1 MDAAE
6 QRWRDAGFVHYV
18 PNLDDSD
25 NENDPTLIPSHDTSL
40 EDTLTE
46 DCPVNRMDVINEG
59 VNNGVGN
66 RGVVNEEEG
75 NGGVNKGMENDGDGD
90 YVEVINEGMNDNDDS
105 GIVDVDRSGIDDS
118 GICDEHDVLEI
129 GHEKVVNESVEGDE
143 VFEDCVEDDDFA
155 RVAANYSLEMKL
167 ALGIE
172 DKH

>member
-6 QRWRDAGFVHYV
+6 QRWRDAGYVHYIP

-46 DCPVNRMDVINEG
+46 DIVPNKMGVINEG
-59 VNNGVGN
+59 VFNESA
-66 RGVVNEEEG
+66 VNEG
-75 NGGVNKGMENDGDGD
+75 VIDGVDDGGIIN
-90 YVEVINEGMNDNDDS
+90 EVINDGMNNENDDS

-118 GICDEHDVLEI
+118 GICDGDQEVFEAVSD
-129 GHEKVVNESVEGDE
+129 VVNESVEGDE
-143 VFEDCVEDDDFA
+143 VFEDCVEDDFA
-155 RVAANYSLEMKL
+155 RVDVNYSLEMKL